1 MSVPRVTV
9 IAIGSSFA
17 DDRAGWDVAEILST
31 SSVIAAYG
39 ERVAVAVCRSPASE
53 LMGLLA
59 NTDIAI
65 VVDAVRFC
73 GAPGT
78 VYRLA
83 DNYSSLSDMTFL
95 SSHGMDIQTMLVL
108 ADTLESSPEVV
119 IVYGIESRSD
129 SEADSTPSTELRRAI
144 VRVAED
150 IQRDVASY
158 CAMDKFQG
166 LDTKGPLMH

>member
-1 MSVPRVTV
+1 MPRVTV
-9 IAIGSSFA
+9 IAIGSPFA
-17 DDRAGWDVAEILST
+17 DDRMGWDVAEILCT
-31 SSVIAAYG
+31 SSLIAAYG
-39 ERVAVAVCRSPASE
+39 EQVAVAVCRSPASE
-53 LMGLLA
+53 LIGLLA

-83 DNYSSLSDMTFL
+83 DIHSSLSDVTFL
-95 SSHGMDIQTMLVL
+95 SSHGMDIQAMLAL
-108 ADTLESSPEVV
+108 ADALESSPGMM

-129 SEADSTPSTELRRAI
+129 LEAESILSAELHRAV

-166 LDTKGPLMH
+166 LDLKGPLMH